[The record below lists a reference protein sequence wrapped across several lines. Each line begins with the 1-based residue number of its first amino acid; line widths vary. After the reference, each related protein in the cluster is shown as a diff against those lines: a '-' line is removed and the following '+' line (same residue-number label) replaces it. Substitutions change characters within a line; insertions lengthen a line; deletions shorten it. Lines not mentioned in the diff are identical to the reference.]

1 MDRRRYSF
9 GASAPKEPLR
19 PQQGLSP
26 PSFCLLIW
34 TIGEAVPV
42 VGGGY
47 LRTAGWRRAGGRRE
61 PPPIERVWK
70 WNKVEESSRTAGRLG
85 EDYGPV
91 FLEEDNVHFCD
102 GIGGLPVFYFEDEVF
117 ADRYCTVGGDRH
129 TGKRC

>member
-19 PQQGLSP
+19 SQQGLSR

-34 TIGEAVPV
+34 TLGEAVPV

-61 PPPIERVWK
+61 PHPIERVWK
-70 WNKVEESSRTAGRLG
+70 WNKVEASSRTAGRLG

-91 FLEEDNVHFCD
+91 F
-102 GIGGLPVFYFEDEVF
+102 
-117 ADRYCTVGGDRH
+117 
-129 TGKRC
+129 